1 MISAAG
7 KRNTRIDCGLV
18 EQIIDN
24 LLMQRS
30 VMDKLTLSSMLLLP
44 LLLFYPPAEA
54 GEAYYEYDANGR
66 LLQCNYAS
74 QAMVRYTYDAVGNAT
89 SIASYQVAGFID
101 SDDDGIDDNWELFY
115 FPSLQIADDITDF
128 DQDGYPDLEEYLLW
142 KEGTLDDN
150 GLAFTPLTYNR
161 GEKNPAK
168 NSILMMIVPVLSAGS

>member
-1 MISAAG
+1 
-7 KRNTRIDCGLV
+7 
-18 EQIIDN
+18 
-24 LLMQRS
+24 
-30 VMDKLTLSSMLLLP
+30 
-44 LLLFYPPAEA
+44 
-54 GEAYYEYDANGR
+54 
-66 LLQCNYAS
+66 
-74 QAMVRYTYDAVGNAT
+74 
-89 SIASYQVAGFID
+89 
-101 SDDDGIDDNWELFY
+101 

>member
-1 MISAAG
+1 MKIFTFFS
-7 KRNTRIDCGLV
+7 LF
-18 EQIIDN
+18 
-24 LLMQRS
+24 LLH
-30 VMDKLTLSSMLLLP
+30 
-44 LLLFYPPAEA
+44 LLLFCPPAEA

-66 LLQCNYAS
+66 LLQCSYAS

-89 SIASYQVAGFID
+89 SIASFQVAGFVD

-128 DQDGYPDLEEYLLW
+128 DHDGYTDLEEYLLW
-142 KEGTLDDN
+142 KEGTLDNN
-150 GLAFTPLTYNR
+150 GLAFTPLTFNR